1 MSTGISPEEIRIQ
14 ARKNIEEKA
23 RKQIER
29 ADIEELNKGDYVR
42 VKMSSIYSEIRKEVK
57 AGNKKLINVSYTPEI
72 YKIFKVLQED
82 HPGFERK
89 RYTLKKLDGSPLHTE
104 SKINEMKHTHRY
116 KRLFASDLLK
126 VDKQTKNIEY
136 TNDRANQL
144 NQIEKLVVDK
154 PISIEKPKAIKTIN
168 KPIEE
173 PIIRKSTRERKPK
186 KDDDYIY
193 D

>member
-1 MSTGISPEEIRIQ
+1 
-14 ARKNIEEKA
+14 
-23 RKQIER
+23 
-29 ADIEELNKGDYVR
+29 
-42 VKMSSIYSEIRKEVK
+42 
-57 AGNKKLINVSYTPEI
+57 
-72 YKIFKVLQED
+72 
-82 HPGFERK
+82 
-89 RYTLKKLDGSPLHTE
+89 
-104 SKINEMKHTHRY
+104 MKHTHRY

-154 PISIEKPKAIKTIN
+154 PIEKPKAIKPIN
-168 KPIEE
+168 KPVEE